1 MTNIKYPRQKCSRFS
16 RFQIP
21 RVPPPSLSAVFDL
34 WNPVVLKT
42 WKHKCTPRIGNGL
55 SFETLVRGEGILNAT
70 SSVFSNLQAIVLNS
84 KFYPC
89 MDTILKFGIKL
100 AITKFSY

>member
-42 WKHKCTPRIGNGL
+42 WKHKCTPRIGNGP

-89 MDTILKFGIKL
+89 MDTILKFGI
-100 AITKFSY
+100 SYY